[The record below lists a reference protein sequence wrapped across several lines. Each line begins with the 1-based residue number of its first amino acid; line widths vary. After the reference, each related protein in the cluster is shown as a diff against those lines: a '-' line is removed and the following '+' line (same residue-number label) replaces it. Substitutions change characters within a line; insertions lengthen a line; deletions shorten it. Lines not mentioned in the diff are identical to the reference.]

1 MRVFWSLL
9 CGVLFLAGHAWAD
22 TSSYK
27 AGIAPTRDAGQG
39 YVGAAA
45 CAGCHATEQADWHGS
60 DHDLAM
66 QPATLKTVL
75 GNFDDATFDYFGI
88 TSTFFRKDN
97 TFYVRTD
104 GPDGKLA
111 DFAIAYTFGVY
122 PLQQYL
128 IELPGGRLQALGIV
142 WDTRKKSDGGQ
153 RWYHLYPEE
162 PVRAGDRLHWTGRDQ
177 NWNFMCADCHSTNLQ
192 KNYDLDSRTYATTWS
207 EIDVGCEA
215 CHGPGKDHVAAMQAE
230 NWSLPHNGFKLSL
243 ARAETKVWTTNPE
256 TGNPYPWQSG
266 PEAQPEL
273 EVCAQCHSR
282 RSTQFHG
289 ARPEDGLFNHFMPAL
304 LEDGLYHADGQIDG
318 EVYVYGS
325 FLQSRMYQSGVTC
338 SDCHNPHSLKL
349 KAQGNH
355 LCAQCH
361 LPTKYDTEAHHGH
374 PADSEGAQCVN
385 CHMPEKTYMGVD
397 DRRDHSFRIPRP
409 DLTVSLGVPNA
420 CTQCHA
426 DKDATWAA
434 GELEKRHGKPPT
446 GHFANA
452 IHAGRYGGAQAEQL
466 LSELILD
473 STQPAIVRATALSLL
488 PGYLSNQSAAVLQ
501 QASRSEEPLVALGA
515 VNALND
521 IPPQYRPAFGLPALY
536 DAHRAIRS
544 LAASYMAPSTIP
556 ANPAEVQARYEQAR
570 DEYIASQRFNGDR
583 PESLVNLGDVSGQS
597 GHTDDAMRYYRSAID
612 IAPDYT
618 PAYVNFADYLRSQG
632 RDDEGRRVLAQALD
646 NVADSTPIEHALG
659 LLLVRQ
665 QRHDEALE
673 HLRKAAMS
681 STATSRYIYVYAV
694 ALQSGGDTQQAVDV
708 LEAAYHRFPG
718 NRQFLSAL
726 VSFNRELGR
735 DDKADWYEKQ
745 LR

>member
-1 MRVFWSLL
+1 MFAAPLSAETPPAA
-9 CGVLFLAGHAWAD
+9 AGH
-22 TSSYK
+22 S
-27 AGIAPTRDAGQG
+27 PTRSEGAG

-45 CAGCHATEQADWHGS
+45 CAGCHATEQSDWHGS

-66 QPATLKTVL
+66 QPATPKTVL
-75 GNFDDATFDYFGI
+75 GNFDDATFDYFGT
-88 TSTFFRKDN
+88 TSRFFRKGD

-215 CHGPGKDHVAAMQAE
+215 CHGPGKDHVEAMQAE

-243 ARAETKVWTTNPE
+243 ARAEAKVWTTNPE
-256 TGNPYPWQSG
+256 TGNPYPWTAG

-282 RSTQFHG
+282 RATQFHG
-289 ARPEDGLFNHFMPAL
+289 ARPGDGLFNHFMPAL
-304 LEDGLYHADGQIDG
+304 LDEGLYHADGQIDG

-325 FLQSRMYQSGVTC
+325 FVQSKMYQSGVTC

-349 KAQGNH
+349 KAQGNT

-374 PADSEGAQCVN
+374 PAGSEGAQCVN

-409 DLTVSLGVPNA
+409 DLTMSLGVPNA

-434 GELEKRHGKPPT
+434 AELEKRHGQPPA
-446 GHFANA
+446 GHFAEA

-466 LSELILD
+466 LSDLILD
-473 STQPAIVRATALSLL
+473 ASQPAIARATAVTLL
-488 PGYLSNQSAAVLQ
+488 PGYLSNQSAVVLQ
-501 QASRSEEPLVALGA
+501 QASRSDDPLVALGA
-515 VNALND
+515 ADALRG
-521 IPPQYRPAFGLPALY
+521 IPQQYRPAFGLPGLY
-536 DAHRAIRS
+536 DTHRVIRS
-544 LAASYMAPSTIP
+544 LVASQLAPGTIP
-556 ANPAEVQARYEQAR
+556 ATPTEVGERYGHAME
-570 DEYIASQRFNGDR
+570 EYIQSQRFNGDR
-583 PESLVNLGDVSGQS
+583 PESLVNLGDAKGLAGQ
-597 GHTDDAMRYYRSAID
+597 TEEAMHYYRAALD

-618 PAYVNFADYLRSQG
+618 PAYVNLADFLRRQG
-632 RDDEGRRVLAQALD
+632 RDDEGRVLLEAALA
-646 NVADSTPIEHALG
+646 NVDDSASVEHALG

-665 QRHDEALE
+665 QRQVEALT
-673 HLRKAAMS
+673 HLQKAADAPS
-681 STATSRYIYVYAV
+681 ATSRYIYVYAV
-694 ALQSGGDTQQAVDV
+694 ALNSLGKTQQAVDV
-708 LEAAYHRFPG
+708 LEAAYHRSPG

-726 VSFNRELGR
+726 VSFNRELGQ
-735 DDKADWYEKQ
+735 DDKANWYENR
-745 LR
+745 LRE